1 MPLIQ
6 VVHVESILQL
16 QPQTQGAHPGF
27 GGCFHE
33 EHNHVLSCVMYLW
46 RLMSGKPQFLVV
58 QLKMQQMS
66 NSKRSAVFTDVSH
79 LL

>member
-16 QPQTQGAHPGF
+16 QPQTQGAHPGY

-33 EHNHVLSCVMYLW
+33 EHSHVLSCVMY
-46 RLMSGKPQFLVV
+46 
-58 QLKMQQMS
+58 
-66 NSKRSAVFTDVSH
+66 
-79 LL
+79 